1 MSAKL
6 KEKSEMNTQK
16 LFPCPVCQ
24 SSESNFH
31 LCEVDGYAIRGCKRC
46 GAEFVSPM
54 PDAEM
59 LKAYYDRKQWFEGGE
74 RGGYEDYDRQTSA
87 SIAMIKPLLET
98 YGTKQ
103 GLSILDVGCGYGS
116 HLNIAAE
123 LGWKCFG
130 VELSDY
136 ARKIAQSRLEGR
148 AYIVESA
155 ADLIPHEFD
164 VVLMLDV
171 IEHFPDPYPL
181 FFSLFSIGAI
191 TPKTRVIISTPNA
204 GSSEAE
210 KNPKTWVYRHPPSH
224 LVYFHAETLRF
235 FLQKLRFTNIDVH
248 GIYPLIPEETKVLT
262 FADYG
267 GLVAIAEGSDFT
279 EFMHERYV
287 PGTWSKIA
295 EYEHLPR
302 YELARRFVQGKA
314 VLDFGCG
321 SGYGSAMLAECA
333 AKVVGLDVDASA
345 IDWAKT
351 THCRSGL
358 NLEFYCCDDLGGTL
372 PEASFDVVTCFE
384 MIEHVNFE
392 TQCATLASAARLLRD
407 DGILIISTPNPEV
420 TSLYGENP
428 YHLREMSRDEFLD
441 LLSSGFAHIYMLDQR
456 VRESV
461 TFDDVDLPKQALEI
475 LGQQKDKKPPLAY
488 IAFCS
493 KTKLQ
498 NIVPAVVFNN
508 SRDVIRDFLSQENKV
523 NLIRLAC
530 YSQNELLGN
539 QSDSIKNLNEQ
550 LSNQLDSIKNLNEQ
564 LSNQLDS
571 IQKLNITQ
579 QILKATLDKY
589 QIQIEML
596 TAKIT
601 ELNTSNISLQNII
614 TEIKSSNWYQLGVVL
629 RTEKFSW
636 QGIRTAVILVAKV
649 VLPKSIKRILRN
661 MIRNRDCTNIVAK
674 AGKCNY
680 HQAYCVKQPIP
691 VLGRRP
697 CVVHIIA
704 NFCLGGSSRLV
715 IDLIESLGQFYEHKI
730 LTSYAPNP
738 PAYQGVEIDEI
749 SYVNNE
755 QPFIAYLK
763 AKKADFIHFHYW
775 GECDEPWYTL
785 AIRSAEQLG
794 LKVIENINTPIVPY
808 ISPSV
813 YRYVYVS
820 DYVRHEFGQDKPEHI
835 TIYPGS
841 DFSLFMRKPDDVLPE
856 NCIGMVY
863 RLETDKL
870 NEFSIVPLIKAV
882 QKRPN
887 TKALV
892 VGGGSLLEVFQK
904 AVQAAGL
911 NDKFDFTGYVSYDS
925 LPDYYRKMTVF
936 VAPVWKESFGQ
947 VSPFAMSMRIP
958 VCGYDVGAIGEIT
971 DDRDVLAPAGDAD
984 RLADIIVRLLDD
996 AEERKRIGDFQC
1008 QRAQSNFSVQAMV
1021 DSYARLY
1028 RELTG
1033 IPE

>member
-1 MSAKL
+1 MSMKL

-24 SSESNFH
+24 SSENNSH
-31 LCEVDGYAIRGCKRC
+31 LCEVDGYTIRGCKRC

-87 SIAMIKPLLET
+87 SVAMIKPLLEA

-136 ARKIAQSRLEGR
+136 ARKIAQNRLEGR

-210 KNPKTWVYRHPPSH
+210 KDPKTWVYRHPPSH

-235 FLQKLRFTNIDVH
+235 FLQKLRFTSIDVH
-248 GIYPLIPEETKVLT
+248 GICPLIPEGTKALT

-267 GLVAIAEGSDFT
+267 GLVAITEGSDFT

-295 EYEHLPR
+295 EYEHFPR
-302 YELARRFVQGKA
+302 YELARRFVRGKR

-321 SGYGSAMLAECA
+321 SGYGSAMLAKDA
-333 AKVVGLDVDASA
+333 AEVVGLDIDASA
-345 IDWAKT
+345 LDWAKS

-358 NLEFYCCDDLGGTL
+358 NLEFYCCDDLGGAL
-372 PEASFDVVTCFE
+372 PDASFDVVTCFE

-392 TQCATLASAARLLRD
+392 TQCATLISITRLLRD

-428 YHLREMSRDEFLD
+428 YHLREMSREEFLE
-441 LLSSGFAHIYMLDQR
+441 LLSENFVHIHMLDQR

-461 TFDDVDLPKQALEI
+461 AFDDMALPWQKPEV
-475 LGQQKDKKPPLAY
+475 LGQHEDKKPPLAY

-493 KTKLQ
+493 KVALQ
-498 NIVPAVVFNN
+498 DIASAVIFNN
-508 SRDVIRDFLSQENKV
+508 SRDVIRDFLNQEKKT
-523 NLIRLAC
+523 NLLRLAC
-530 YSQNELLGN
+530 YSQNEQLGR
-539 QSDSIKNLNEQ
+539 QSDAIQTLN
-550 LSNQLDSIKNLNEQ
+550 
-564 LSNQLDS
+564 
-571 IQKLNITQ
+571 
-579 QILKATLDKY
+579 ATLSERQE
-589 QIQIEML
+589 QIKML
-596 TAKIT
+596 TNEVW
-601 ELNTSNISLQNII
+601 ELKTANASLQNTIASLQNTI
-614 TEIKSSNWYQLGVVL
+614 TEIQSSNWHRLGTTL
-629 RTEKFSW
+629 RTEGFSW
-636 QGIRTAVILVAKV
+636 RGIRTATALIAKI
-649 VLPKSIKRILRN
+649 VLPRPIKRALRN
-661 MIRNRDCTNIVAK
+661 MTRNQDRTSTITKTGA
-674 AGKCNY
+674 Y
-680 HQAYCVKQPIP
+680 SQHQAYCIKQPEP
-691 VLGRRP
+691 ALDQRP

-715 IDLIESLGQFYEHKI
+715 IDLIENLGQFYEHKI
-730 LTSYAPNP
+730 LTSYTPNP
-738 PAYQGVEIDEI
+738 PDYQGVEIDEL
-749 SYVNNE
+749 SYVKNE
-755 QPFIAYLK
+755 WDFIAYFK
-763 AKKADFIHFHYW
+763 SKKPDFIHVHYW
-775 GECDEPWYTL
+775 GGCDKSWYML
-785 AIRSAEQLG
+785 AIKSAEQLG
-794 LKVIENINTPIVPY
+794 LRVIENINTPTAPC
-808 ISPSV
+808 ISSSV

-841 DFSLFMRKPDDVLPE
+841 NFLLFTRESDDVLPE
-856 NCIGMVY
+856 DCIGMVY

-870 NEFSIVPLIKAV
+870 NESSIIPLIKAV
-882 QKRPN
+882 QKRPD
-887 TKALV
+887 TRALI

-904 AVQAAGL
+904 AVQEAGL
-911 NDKFDFTGYVSYDS
+911 SDKFEFTGYVSYES
-925 LPDYYRKMTVF
+925 LPDYYRRMTIF
-936 VAPVWKESFGQ
+936 VTPVWKESFGQ
-947 VSPFAMSMRIP
+947 VSPFAMNMRIP

-971 DDRDVLAPAGDAD
+971 ADSDVLAPAGDAD
-984 RLADIIVRLLDD
+984 RLADIMVRLLDD
-996 AEERKRIGDFQC
+996 PAERQKIGEFQY

-1021 DSYARLY
+1021 NAYAALY

-1033 IPE
+1033 VPEQME

>member
-24 SSESNFH
+24 SSESNSH
-31 LCEVDGYAIRGCKRC
+31 LCEVDGYTVRGCRRC

-210 KNPKTWVYRHPPSH
+210 KDPKTWAYRHPPSH

-235 FLQKLRFTNIDVH
+235 FLQKLRFTNIDVY

-267 GLVAIAEGSDFT
+267 GLVAIAKGSDFT

-295 EYEHLPR
+295 EYEHFPR
-302 YELARRFVQGKA
+302 YELARRFVRGKR

-321 SGYGSAMLAECA
+321 SGYGSAMLAKDA
-333 AKVVGLDVDASA
+333 AEVVGLDIDASA
-345 IDWAKT
+345 LDWAKN

-475 LGQQKDKKPPLAY
+475 LGQQEDKTPPLAY

-498 NIVPAVVFNN
+498 NIAPAVIFNN

-539 QSDSIKNLNEQ
+539 Q
-550 LSNQLDSIKNLNEQ
+550 LDSIKNLNA
-564 LSNQLDS
+564 
-571 IQKLNITQ
+571 TQ
-579 QILKATLDKY
+579 QILTATLDRY
-589 QIQIEML
+589 QAQAEML
-596 TAKIT
+596 TAEIA
-601 ELNTSNISLQNII
+601 ELNASNISLQNII
-614 TEIKSSNWYQLGVVL
+614 TEIKSSNWYQLGTTL
-629 RTEKFSW
+629 RTERFSW
-636 QGIRTAVILVAKV
+636 RGIRTATILVAKM
-649 VLPKSIKRILRN
+649 VLPVSIKRILRN
-661 MIRNRDCTNIVAK
+661 MIRNQDHTSIVTK
-674 AGKCNY
+674 AIEY
-680 HQAYCVKQPIP
+680 DQHQAYRVKQPEP
-691 VLGRRP
+691 VPGRRP

-749 SYVNNE
+749 SYVKNE
-755 QPFIAYLK
+755 QPFVAYLK
-763 AKKADFIHFHYW
+763 SKKAEFIHLHYW
-775 GECDEPWYTL
+775 GGCDESWYTL

-794 LKVIENINTPIVPY
+794 LKIIENINTPITPH

-820 DYVRHEFGQDKPEHI
+820 DYVRHKFGQNKPEHI

-841 DFSLFMRKPDDVLPE
+841 DFSLFTRQPDDILPE

-882 QKRPN
+882 QKRPD

-892 VGGGSLLEVFQK
+892 VGGGSLLDVFQK

-911 NDKFDFTGYVSYDS
+911 NDKFEFTGYVSYDS
-925 LPDYYRKMTVF
+925 LPDYYREMTVF

-996 AEERKRIGDFQC
+996 AEERKRIGEFQC

-1021 DSYARLY
+1021 DAYARLY

>member
-1 MSAKL
+1 
-6 KEKSEMNTQK
+6 
-16 LFPCPVCQ
+16 
-24 SSESNFH
+24 
-31 LCEVDGYAIRGCKRC
+31 
-46 GAEFVSPM
+46 
-54 PDAEM
+54 
-59 LKAYYDRKQWFEGGE
+59 
-74 RGGYEDYDRQTSA
+74 
-87 SIAMIKPLLET
+87 
-98 YGTKQ
+98 
-103 GLSILDVGCGYGS
+103 
-116 HLNIAAE
+116 
-123 LGWKCFG
+123 
-130 VELSDY
+130 
-136 ARKIAQSRLEGR
+136 
-148 AYIVESA
+148 
-155 ADLIPHEFD
+155 
-164 VVLMLDV
+164 
-171 IEHFPDPYPL
+171 
-181 FFSLFSIGAI
+181 
-191 TPKTRVIISTPNA
+191 
-204 GSSEAE
+204 
-210 KNPKTWVYRHPPSH
+210 
-224 LVYFHAETLRF
+224 
-235 FLQKLRFTNIDVH
+235 
-248 GIYPLIPEETKVLT
+248 
-262 FADYG
+262 
-267 GLVAIAEGSDFT
+267 
-279 EFMHERYV
+279 
-287 PGTWSKIA
+287 
-295 EYEHLPR
+295 
-302 YELARRFVQGKA
+302 
-314 VLDFGCG
+314 
-321 SGYGSAMLAECA
+321 MLAKDA
-333 AKVVGLDVDASA
+333 AKVVGLDIDASA

-428 YHLREMSRDEFLD
+428 YHLREMSREEFLE
-441 LLSSGFAHIYMLDQR
+441 LLSESFAHIHMLDQR

-475 LGQQKDKKPPLAY
+475 LGQQKDKNPPLAY

-493 KTKLQ
+493 KNKLQ

-571 IQKLNITQ
+571 IKK
-579 QILKATLDKY
+579 LKATLDRY
-589 QIQIEML
+589 QIQAEML
-596 TAKIT
+596 TAKIA
-601 ELNTSNISLQNII
+601 ELNASNTSLQNII
-614 TEIKSSNWYQLGVVL
+614 TEIKSSNWYQLGTTL
-629 RTEKFSW
+629 RTERFSW
-636 QGIRTAVILVAKV
+636 RGIRTATILVAKM
-649 VLPKSIKRILRN
+649 VLPVSIKRILRN
-661 MIRNRDCTNIVAK
+661 MIRSQDRTSIVTK
-674 AGKCNY
+674 AVEY
-680 HQAYCVKQPIP
+680 DQHQAYRVKQPAPIP
-691 VLGRRP
+691 GRRP

-715 IDLIESLGQFYEHKI
+715 IDLIENLGHFYEHKI

-738 PAYQGVEIDEI
+738 PAYQGVDVDEI
-749 SYVNNE
+749 SHSKNE

-763 AKKADFIHFHYW
+763 SRKADFIHFHYW
-775 GECDEPWYTL
+775 GECDELWYTL
-785 AIRSAEQLG
+785 AIRSAEKLG
-794 LKVIENINTPIVPY
+794 LKVIENINTPIAPY
-808 ISPSV
+808 ISSSV

-820 DYVRHEFGQDKPEHI
+820 DYVRHKFGQNKPEHI

-841 DFSLFMRKPDDVLPE
+841 DFSLFTRKPDDVLPE

-870 NEFSIVPLIKAV
+870 NESSIVPLIKAV

-887 TKALV
+887 TKALI

-904 AVQAAGL
+904 AVEAAGL
-911 NDKFDFTGYVSYDS
+911 NDKFEFTGYVSYDS
-925 LPDYYRKMTVF
+925 LPNYYRKMTVF

-996 AEERKRIGDFQC
+996 AEERKKIGEFQC

-1021 DSYARLY
+1021 DAYARLY

-1033 IPE
+1033 MPE

>member
-6 KEKSEMNTQK
+6 KEKLEMNTQK

-24 SSESNFH
+24 SSENNSH
-31 LCEVDGYAIRGCKRC
+31 LCEVDDYTIRGCKRC

-87 SIAMIKPLLET
+87 SVAMIKPLLET

-103 GLSILDVGCGYGS
+103 GFSILDVGCGYGS
-116 HLNIAAE
+116 HLSIAAE

-136 ARKIAQSRLEGR
+136 ARKIAQNRLEGR

-210 KNPKTWVYRHPPSH
+210 KDPKTWAYRHPPSH

-248 GIYPLIPEETKVLT
+248 GIYPLIPEETKALT

-333 AKVVGLDVDASA
+333 AKVVGLDIDASA

-392 TQCATLASAARLLRD
+392 TQCATLISIARLLRD

-428 YHLREMSRDEFLD
+428 YHLREMSREEFLE
-441 LLSSGFAHIYMLDQR
+441 LLSESFAHIHMLDQR

-461 TFDDVDLPKQALEI
+461 TFDDVNLPKQALEI

-498 NIVPAVVFNN
+498 NIAPVVIFNN
-508 SRDVIRDFLSQENKV
+508 SRDVIRDFLGQENKV

-539 QSDSIKNLNEQ
+539 QSDSIKNLNA
-550 LSNQLDSIKNLNEQ
+550 
-564 LSNQLDS
+564 
-571 IQKLNITQ
+571 TQ
-579 QILKATLDKY
+579 QILTATLDRY
-589 QIQIEML
+589 QAQAEML
-596 TAKIT
+596 TAEIA
-601 ELNTSNISLQNII
+601 ELNVSNISLQNII
-614 TEIKSSNWYQLGVVL
+614 TEIKSSNWYQLGVTL
-629 RTEKFSW
+629 RTERFSW
-636 QGIRTAVILVAKV
+636 RGIRTATILVAKMI
-649 VLPKSIKRILRN
+649 LPVSIKRILRN
-661 MIRNRDCTNIVAK
+661 MIRNQDHTSIVTK
-674 AGKCNY
+674 AIEY
-680 HQAYCVKQPIP
+680 DQHQAYRVKQPEP
-691 VLGRRP
+691 VPGRRP

-715 IDLIESLGQFYEHKI
+715 VDLIENLGQFYEHKI

-738 PAYQGVEIDEI
+738 PAYQGVDVDEI
-749 SYVNNE
+749 SHSKNE

-763 AKKADFIHFHYW
+763 SRKADFIHFHYW
-775 GECDEPWYTL
+775 GGCDESWYTL

-794 LKVIENINTPIVPY
+794 LKIIENINTPITPH

-820 DYVRHEFGQDKPEHI
+820 DYVRHKFGQNKPGHI

-841 DFSLFMRKPDDVLPE
+841 DFSLFTRQPDDILPE

-863 RLETDKL
+863 RLEADKL
-870 NEFSIVPLIKAV
+870 NEFSITPLIKAV

-904 AVQAAGL
+904 AVQAAEL
-911 NDKFDFTGYVSYDS
+911 NDKFEFTGYVSYDS
-925 LPDYYRKMTVF
+925 LPNYYRKMTVF

-996 AEERKRIGDFQC
+996 AEERKRIGEFQC
-1008 QRAQSNFSVQAMV
+1008 QHARSNFSVQAMV
-1021 DSYARLY
+1021 DAYARLY